1 VIKRIVTSL
10 AAIVFVSIVALVPA
24 APSAA
29 LFPGGPSVNPNNP
42 GGGNNGGGT
51 PAGDCGGNGVA
62 GFLGFRAW
70 DACLAHD
77 ATGTPQ
83 ITALEDV
90 WRIAIIVVEFF
101 IKIGGYLAAGFII
114 WGGIKYL
121 KSQGEPGET
130 AQARQIINNA
140 LLGLVISLM
149 SVAIVQFIAGAF

>member
-1 VIKRIVTSL
+1 MIKRLVTGL
-10 AAIVFVSIVALVPA
+10 AAAVFISIVAFVPA
-24 APSAA
+24 APGAA

-42 GGGNNGGGT
+42 PNNGGGT
-51 PAGDCGGNGVA
+51 PAGDCGGDGVA

-77 ATGTPQ
+77 ATGAPQ

-90 WRIAIIVVEFF
+90 WRIAIMVVEFF
-101 IKIGGYLAAGFII
+101 IKVAGYLAAGFII
-114 WGGIKYL
+114 WGGIKYV

-140 LLGLVISLM
+140 LMGLIICLM
-149 SVAIVQFIAGAF
+149 SVAIVQFIAGTF